1 MVSNCGA
8 GEGSWEFL
16 GLQGDQISQS
26 KRQSTLNI
34 HCKDRCWSWSSNT
47 LVTWCE
53 ELTHRKRPWC
63 WERLRA
69 GGEQVAEDEMV
80 RWHHWLNGHELSK
93 FWETVKDREAWCAA
107 VYGVSK
113 NRTQLSNWTITTLP
127 VIALAHLPHMTPTQL
142 TLLPSQTAWTR
153 VGPPNSATMA
163 CMVVLKKVKA
173 NWILW
178 NVNKGGEKE
187 VVNW

>member
-1 MVSNCGA
+1 MQEKALESSLGCKETKSVNPKGGQPWIFIVRTNAEAEAPILWSPDVKSWLTGKDPDA
-8 GEGSWEFL
+8 G
-16 GLQGDQISQS
+16 
-26 KRQSTLNI
+26 
-34 HCKDRCWSWSSNT
+34 KDWGQ
-47 LVTWCE
+47 E
-53 ELTHRKRPWC
+53 EN
-63 WERLRA
+63 
-69 GGEQVAEDEMV
+69 GGRDEMV
-80 RWHHWLNGHELSK
+80 RWHHWLSGHELSK

-127 VIALAHLPHMTPTQL
+127 VIALAHLPHMSPTQL

-178 NVNKGGEKE
+178 NMNKGGEKE